1 MIVIPNEGNYFFR
14 FPRDE
19 FWSRTIVKDSE
30 FAGYIYQKT
39 TFDTC
44 QLELKRDEGRPFS
57 MHKKIEGTPLAEK
70 IEELSEEEI
79 TKVSEDIAK
88 FMAELHQLDFQ
99 KEKIFTINDIGLNLS
114 EFLNELLTKHVSK
127 EDRAFWR
134 FADTVET
141 PECLVHGDLNLS
153 NVLLDAIKGQDFSNN
168 ELITVMPINFTIDG
182 ENSVRN
188 PQGMKGSLLESKVVI
203 STSPKEP
210 LYRILEVL
218 KLCGLEAV
226 DVAYTS
232 VGDYYAIKNRKY
244 DELVGAIINIGEES
258 TNVSVFNKG
267 IQIKNSLLPIG
278 SNNVD
283 NDIAYAFK
291 IKGQDSRA
299 IKENFAVALASY
311 ADTNDVW
318 DLQLDKDNKKEINQV
333 AASKVVEARVKEIL
347 KLAKNEIKNL
357 TNREIRYIIITGGL
371 SELAGFQYLVEQEFG
386 FVAKVCKISTMGI
399 RHNKYSSCYGVT
411 KYFDD
416 KLNLRGKHC
425 DMISREDIETLL
437 SIDSTSVTN
446 ESLLSKVFGHFFDN

>member
-1 MIVIPNEGNYFFR
+1 MSEIYTGIDLGTDSIKIVVTEKVNDNYHILASVNTPSMGIKNGFIVDNR
-14 FPRDE
+14 LAIGSVKNAIKEIDEMLGIKIDKVIACVPPRDCKMN
-19 FWSRTIVKDSE
+19 IV
-30 FAGYIYQKT
+30 
-39 TFDTC
+39 
-44 QLELKRDEGRPFS
+44 LGRVE
-57 MHKKIEGTPLAEK
+57 I
-70 IEELSEEEI
+70 IDYNEI
-79 TKVSEDIAK
+79 TGVDI
-88 FMAELHQLDFQ
+88 
-99 KEKIFTINDIGLNLS
+99 
-114 EFLNELLTKHVSK
+114 
-127 EDRAFWR
+127 
-134 FADTVET
+134 
-141 PECLVHGDLNLS
+141 S

-446 ESLLSKVFGHFFDN
+446 ESLLSKVFGHFFDS